1 MALLSAENKGKI
13 LGVPPA
19 KPRVQLFDTA
29 FGQPLFWAER
39 KNVGYWKDLLQDLNA
54 GMVVDCTPGSG
65 TAARAA
71 LELNIC
77 YYGIARNSLHA
88 NFLSNVVDRHALK
101 MMRTQG
107 CPLYH
112 QDMAECIVE
121 HFKAVLTHMDH
132 METAEDTVP
141 EGDLNP
147 DDVE

>member
-1 MALLSAENKGKI
+1 MDKHGLASPENKGKI
-13 LGVPPA
+13 LGVHPR

-29 FGQPLFWAER
+29 FGEPLFWAER

-101 MMRTQG
+101 MMRTHG
-107 CPLYH
+107 VRSTTRIWPSALWSTSR
-112 QDMAECIVE
+112 
-121 HFKAVLTHMDH
+121 LS
-132 METAEDTVP
+132 
-141 EGDLNP
+141 
-147 DDVE
+147 